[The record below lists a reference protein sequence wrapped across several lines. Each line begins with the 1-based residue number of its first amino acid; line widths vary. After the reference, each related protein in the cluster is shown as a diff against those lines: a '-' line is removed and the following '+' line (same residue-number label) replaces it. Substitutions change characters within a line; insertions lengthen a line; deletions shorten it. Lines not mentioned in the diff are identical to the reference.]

1 MYYNLYN
8 QLQMF
13 KKKIP
18 VLKVSLPKK
27 NLLIPKLSK
36 ILYSGNIAEGKIV
49 YEFEKNFKKKFKYN
63 NYSALAVSSG
73 TAALHIAFI
82 LCGIKKNDEVISSPI
97 TAEPTN
103 ISILMAGGKVRFAD
117 VNPSTGNLDPTS
129 VEKSISKKTK
139 AICVVHYGGY
149 PAEMKKI
156 QKIARKY
163 KLYLIEDCAH
173 ALGAKISNK
182 FIGSFGDFSTFSF
195 QAVKQVTTIDGG
207 ILLIKNKKVYDKAK
221 KIRWFGLT
229 KNLPRNKNRIKNLGF
244 KYNMTNVSA
253 LIGNLQLKE
262 IDKLNSKIIK
272 NAKSFE
278 KIISKNKHLKFS
290 PIIKKGKSVYW
301 LFNLLTNNS
310 QALSKKFYDRGI
322 EASKVHFP
330 NNLHPIFN
338 SSKLKLKGCKE
349 FYKNILHIPCGWW
362 LKKSETQIIKKVLK
376 NFK

>member
-103 ISILMAGGKVRFAD
+103 ISILMAGGKGAGLVSDFLGRYAD
-117 VNPSTGNLDPTS
+117 FFG
-129 VEKSISKKTK
+129 
-139 AICVVHYGGY
+139 AIFF
-149 PAEMKKI
+149 
-156 QKIARKY
+156 
-163 KLYLIEDCAH
+163 KL
-173 ALGAKISNK
+173 
-182 FIGSFGDFSTFSF
+182 
-195 QAVKQVTTIDGG
+195 Q
-207 ILLIKNKKVYDKAK
+207 
-221 KIRWFGLT
+221 
-229 KNLPRNKNRIKNLGF
+229 
-244 KYNMTNVSA
+244 
-253 LIGNLQLKE
+253 E
-262 IDKLNSKIIK
+262 I
-272 NAKSFE
+272 
-278 KIISKNKHLKFS
+278 
-290 PIIKKGKSVYW
+290 
-301 LFNLLTNNS
+301 
-310 QALSKKFYDRGI
+310 
-322 EASKVHFP
+322 
-330 NNLHPIFN
+330 
-338 SSKLKLKGCKE
+338 
-349 FYKNILHIPCGWW
+349 
-362 LKKSETQIIKKVLK
+362 